1 MMGRDNVIVD
11 QAVTA
16 SGAAAGEAVTA
27 SGTVPAEPGPRE
39 TGAAGEQAAAGAPA
53 AREAAAPARRHVRLR
68 AALPAGLAL
77 GALGILGF
85 SFSLPATRLAVADF
99 DPWVVAFGRAAVASA
114 LAAAYL
120 VATRAPRPTRE
131 QIRSLAIVASGVVVG
146 FPLLTSLALEV
157 QTAAH
162 GAVVIAVLPAAT
174 AVAAVARAHEHPS
187 GRFWLA
193 AGAGMVA
200 VLAFVATQGV
210 AGPQIGDA
218 FLLGAVVLCAIGYA
232 EGGALSRT
240 LGGPTT
246 ICWALV
252 LSAPLTVTTTA
263 LAIGLTGLHAGATA
277 WLGFAYVA
285 TVSMFLGFFAWYA
298 GLARG
303 GVARI
308 GQVQLAQPVLTLGWS
323 ALLLGEHVGL
333 GTLATALAVLA
344 CVAATQRAR

>member
-1 MMGRDNVIVD
+1 MTRCSALSWGMSGPDNAIALR
-11 QAVTA
+11 AVTA
-16 SGAAAGEAVTA
+16 
-27 SGTVPAEPGPRE
+27 R
-39 TGAAGEQAAAGAPA
+39 
-53 AREAAAPARRHVRLR
+53 ARRRVARALVPR
-68 AALPAGLAL
+68 RVLAALPAGLAL
-77 GALGILGF
+77 GSLGIVGF

-99 DPWVVAFGRAAVASA
+99 DPWVVAFGRATVAAA
-114 LAAAYL
+114 LAAVYL
-120 VATRAPRPTRE
+120 AVTRAPRPTRA
-131 QIRSLAIVASGVVVG
+131 QLRSLFIVAAGVVIG
-146 FPLLTSLALEV
+146 FPLLTSLTLEV

-162 GAVVIAVLPAAT
+162 GAVVIAILPAAT
-174 AVAAVARAHEHPS
+174 AVAAVARAHERPS
-187 GRFWLA
+187 RAFWLA
-193 AGAGMVA
+193 AGGGLVA
-200 VLAFVATQGV
+200 VLAFVGTQG
-210 AGPQIGDA
+210 GMSSPPTPQLGDA

-252 LSAPLTVTTTA
+252 LSAPLTAPVTA
-263 LAIGLTGLHAGATA
+263 AAITLTDLDAEATA

-333 GTLATALAVLA
+333 ATLVTALAVLA

>member
-1 MMGRDNVIVD
+1 MSERDNAI
-11 QAVTA
+11 ALERVTA
-16 SGAAAGEAVTA
+16 RG
-27 SGTVPAEPGPRE
+27 RRR
-39 TGAAGEQAAAGAPA
+39 A
-53 AREAAAPARRHVRLR
+53 ARVAVRPPLAGRLR
-68 AALPAGLAL
+68 LALPPGLVL

-85 SFSLPATRLAVADF
+85 SFSLPATRLAVADLN
-99 DPWVVAFGRAAVASA
+99 PWVVAFGRATGAAV
-114 LAAAYL
+114 LAAGYL
-120 VATRAPRPTRE
+120 AITRAPRPSRA
-131 QIRSLAIVASGVVVG
+131 QVRSLAIVAAGVIVG

-162 GAVVIAVLPAAT
+162 GAVVIAILPAAT

-187 GRFWLA
+187 RKFWLA
-193 AGAGMVA
+193 AAAGTAA

-210 AGPQIGDA
+210 SGPRIGDG
-218 FLLGAVVLCAIGYA
+218 FLLAAVVLCAIGYA

-252 LSAPLTVTTTA
+252 LSAPVTATVTA
-263 LAIGLTGLHAGATA
+263 LAIGLVGAHGGTTA
-277 WLGFAYVA
+277 WLGFAYVT

-308 GQVQLAQPVLTLGWS
+308 GQVQLAQPVLTLGW
-323 ALLLGEHVGL
+323 AAALLGEHVGL
-333 GTLATALAVLA
+333 ATLLTALAVLA